1 MVRSGDI
8 DIAVVGA
15 GIGGMSLALAL
26 LQRGFRVRVF
36 EQAQGLGEV
45 GAGLSI
51 TPNAVKGLRLLGLDA
66 FLHEVANRPLVQWTH
81 HGETGEDLVRIDRT
95 HCEEQYGAPYF
106 QLHRADFHDELVRRC
121 LALEPDLLRL
131 DAAVVAVSA
140 DATRPHLALGDGTTI
155 DAAAVVGADGV
166 RSTVRRSVF
175 GEDTLDF
182 TGQMAWR
189 GLLPASELPAWT
201 VEAASHNWIGPG
213 RTFVTYPVR
222 GGRLVNVVAF
232 ARAEEWV
239 EESWSAPALP
249 GELRA
254 AFDGWCDA
262 VTTVVEAIGDRECYR
277 WGLFSR
283 RPLTTLVQD
292 GVVLIGDAA
301 HPMLPFFGQG
311 ASSAIEDAVV
321 LARCL
326 EQAASV
332 AGALAMFDAARTER
346 VTFLQAE
353 SNLGAQRLQGI
364 DPYMLRD
371 QPPRNEDALGIFRYD
386 PASVALPS

>member
-15 GIGGMSLALAL
+15 GIGGMTLALAL
-26 LQRGFRVRVF
+26 LQRGLRVRVF

-51 TPNAVKGLRLLGLDA
+51 TPNAVKGLRLLGLDG

-81 HGETGEDLVRIDRT
+81 HGETGEDLLRIDRT

-121 LALEPDLLRL
+121 LELEPDLLQL
-131 DAAVVAVSA
+131 DATVVAVSV
-140 DATRPHLALGDGTTI
+140 DGVRPRLTLGDGTKI
-155 DAAAVVGADGV
+155 AAGAVVGADGV
-166 RSTVRRSVF
+166 RSAVRRSVF
-175 GEDTLDF
+175 GEDALEF

-189 GLLPASELPAWT
+189 GLIPASDLPRWC
-201 VEAASHNWIGPG
+201 VEAVSHNWIGPG

-222 GGRLVNVVAF
+222 GETLVNVVAF
-232 ARAEEWV
+232 ARAESWV
-239 EESWSAPALP
+239 EESWSTPALP
-249 GELRA
+249 GEIHA
-254 AFDGWCDA
+254 AFAGWCDA
-262 VTTVVEAIGDRECYR
+262 VTTVVDTISDRECYR

-283 RPLTTLVQD
+283 QPLTTLVRD
-292 GVVLIGDAA
+292 SVVLIGDAA

-321 LARCL
+321 LARCF
-326 EQAASV
+326 EQAPSV
-332 AGALAMFDAARTER
+332 ADALSLYDAVRTAR
-346 VTFLQAE
+346 VTFLQSE
-353 SNLGAQRLQGI
+353 SNLGAARLQGI

-371 QPPRNEDALGIFRYD
+371 QPPRNEDSLGIFRYD
-386 PASVALPS
+386 PTSVALQ